1 VNILLF
7 FIFHTHAHSDSI
19 IVLDNEINN
28 MGCLT
33 TLHYQKPHCLP
44 FTHPFPNKQVGK
56 LPTLLNMSGTR
67 NSLKKLLFWKPK
79 GRAQCTCSVRATLH
93 TIMLKGSWRKQCL
106 LLTLLAFVVLS
117 EGSRLPKEYWEQM
130 MPKKLPSPSSSPS
143 KGTNSVSPSSSLTT
157 KNDGLPM
164 SDGKV

>member
-1 VNILLF
+1 
-7 FIFHTHAHSDSI
+7 
-19 IVLDNEINN
+19 
-28 MGCLT
+28 MP
-33 TLHYQKPHCLP
+33 QLP
-44 FTHPFPNKQVGK
+44 VASYG
-56 LPTLLNMSGTR
+56 PT
-67 NSLKKLLFWKPK
+67 PK

-117 EGSRLPKEYWEQM
+117 EESRLPKEYWEQM